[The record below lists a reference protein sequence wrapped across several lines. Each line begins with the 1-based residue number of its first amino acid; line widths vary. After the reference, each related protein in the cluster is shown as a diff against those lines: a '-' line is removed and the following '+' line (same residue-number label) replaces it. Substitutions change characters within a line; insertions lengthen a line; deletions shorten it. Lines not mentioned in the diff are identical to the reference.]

1 MTAAPRH
8 HESGQGGIE
17 ALPLGVLVFVVGALL
32 IANAWAVIDAKL
44 AVSSAAREATRTYVE
59 APASLTVDDAFI
71 AARSAA
77 EAAFAAQRGS
87 SRRPALRLVEGDG
100 GARNRC
106 TRVTAEVTH
115 RVPAVTVPW
124 VGGFGRGFT
133 VRARHSEIVDPFR
146 SGLSGSAACVTGG
159 NAP

>member
-1 MTAAPRH
+1 MTAALQRE
-8 HESGQGGIE
+8 ESGQGGIE
-17 ALPLGVLVFVVGALL
+17 ALPLGLLVFVVGALL

-44 AVSSAAREATRTYVE
+44 AATSAAREATRTYVE
-59 APASLTVDDAFI
+59 APASLTSDEAFL

-77 EAAFAAQRGS
+77 AAAFAAQRGS
-87 SRRPALRLVEGDG
+87 SRQLELRLVSGVGRAHE
-100 GARNRC
+100 RC
-106 TRVTAEVTH
+106 ARVTAEATY

-146 SGLSGSAACVTGG
+146 SGLSGTATCVTGG
-159 NAP
+159 SEP

>member
-1 MTAAPRH
+1 VTAASRH
-8 HESGQGGIE
+8 DDSGQGGIE
-17 ALPLGVLVFVVGALL
+17 ALPLALLVFVVGALL

-44 AVSSAAREATRTYVE
+44 AASSAAREAARTYVE
-59 APASLTVDDAFI
+59 APGSLTSDEAFR
-71 AARSAA
+71 AARLAA

-87 SRRPALRLVEGDG
+87 SRPPQLRLISGDG
-100 GARNRC
+100 GARERC
-106 TRVTAEVTH
+106 TRVIAEATY

-146 SGLSGSAACVTGG
+146 SGLTGTATCVTGG
-159 NAP
+159 NEP

>member
-1 MTAAPRH
+1 VTGDPRH
-8 HESGQGGIE
+8 SESGQGGIE
-17 ALPLGVLVFVVGALL
+17 ALPLGLLVFVVGALL

-59 APASLTVDDAFI
+59 APASLTSDEAFV

-77 EAAFAAQRGS
+77 EAAFAAQRPS
-87 SRRPALRLVEGDG
+87 SRRPGLRLITGDG
-100 GARNRC
+100 GARSRC
-106 TRVTAEVTH
+106 TRVTAEATY

-146 SGLSGSAACVTGG
+146 SGLSGTANCVVGG
-159 NAP
+159 NQP

>member
-1 MTAAPRH
+1 MTAPPQDT
-8 HESGQGGIE
+8 ESGQGGIE
-17 ALPLGVLVFVVGALL
+17 ALPLGLLVFVVGALL

-59 APASLTVDDAFI
+59 AAASLSSDEAFA

-77 EAAFAAQRGS
+77 DAAFASQRGS
-87 SRRPALRLVEGDG
+87 SRRPDLRLIAGSG
-100 GARNRC
+100 GARVRC
-106 TRVTAEVTH
+106 TRVTAEAAH

-124 VGGFGRGFT
+124 VGGFGRGVT

-146 SGLSGSAACVTGG
+146 SGLAGTAGCATAG